1 MRKSS
6 YPGKFIVFE
15 GLDGSGQSTQAAKLT
30 EFLNQTKKDF
40 EFCPG
45 VFLTKEPTNNLIG
58 GLIRGALTHQ
68 WSPGP
73 ECLQL
78 LFTANRGDHL
88 DRIIIPALK
97 KGIWVISD
105 RYFYSTFAY
114 GSIDLPMDWLIN
126 INDLYLQ
133 PDKVFLMR
141 VSPEVC
147 IERIHRRGVGI
158 QLFEKKA
165 KLEKAWSGYE
175 KVAERFREIAIIN
188 GERPI
193 EDIAQDIRKEA
204 KNFL

>member
-1 MRKSS
+1 MPIPNT

-15 GLDGSGQSTQAAKLT
+15 GLDGSGETTQAGLLK
-30 EFLNQTKKDF
+30 EFLEKNGI
-40 EFCPG
+40 EVLP
-45 VFLTKEPTNNLIG
+45 TKEPTDYLPIG
-58 GLIRGALTHQ
+58 SLIRTILQEKEIT
-68 WSPGP
+68 SPHA
-73 ECLQL
+73 LQL